1 MTGSIVT
8 RLFRVAF
15 GLYIIVAI
23 LLNILLVAREYVDT
37 KATIQR
43 ELEMYQGVFGAAL
56 ADALWSMDRDKLDAI
71 ASGIVAVPEI
81 TSLRVIDP
89 TNGHVFVSA
98 FNRDGA
104 IALSHAGATSH
115 DGAISHEG
123 VIGPDGAT
131 SYGGAI
137 GHAGRDNGDR
147 MATPDVAGSSRYGF
161 DLVHRH
167 EAGNTVV
174 GHAEFISGRSYL
186 LHQIIG
192 RTLLIIVAAVIKEA
206 VLWGIFLIVGR
217 RYLRRPLTA
226 LVRAIDATTPEN
238 PAPLALTRSDERVT
252 DGTELDVIRNSFN
265 ALIAR
270 IDRDR
275 GQLAAL
281 NASLEQKVAERT
293 AQLARATERAEKA
306 RELAEAANL
315 AKSQFVANMSHEVRT
330 PINGVLGMNGL
341 LLDTTLDHAQREYA
355 MTVQRSAKALLRIVD
370 DILDIS
376 KLDAGKIELETTDFD
391 LVDTVESATLLFEP
405 NAGEKGIA
413 LTAWVDPSVE
423 RSRSGD
429 STRLRQIL
437 LNLVGNAIKFT
448 ERGTVSV
455 RVLRAAAA
463 SPRRVRCEVTDT
475 GIGIEEPAHL
485 FERFSQGDSSITR
498 RYGGTG
504 LGLSICRELV
514 ALMEGEIGVSSRR
527 GAGSTFW
534 FELNLETARC
544 SSAQQPEGPAPLIRS
559 RPLRILLAEDH
570 AVNQLFVVTLLRNAG
585 HTVTVV
591 DNGNQA
597 VAAVRDGDYDVVLM
611 DLQMPELDGVE
622 ATLRIRALPPPKHLV
637 PIIALTAHAMR
648 GAKEEY
654 LAAGLDDY
662 VSKPIDSAL
671 LLDKL
676 ARLPRTP
683 RSSPAACAVLIAAD
697 RGADAAGP
705 DSVERDPDGPV
716 FDPTRLKAVLGFLP
730 PEQLREFAL
739 LYLDDAAECANRIVA
754 LATKGDCRAV
764 GRAAH
769 QLVGAAGNYGA
780 METCRLARALA
791 TAGKSGDAAACRRLA
806 PLLPAATQRAASWL
820 RAWLDDAQ
828 QGAPAVPDLAA
839 AD

>member
-8 RLFRVAF
+8 RLFRVSF

-23 LLNILLVAREYVDT
+23 LLNILLVGREYVDT

-43 ELEMYQGVFGAAL
+43 ELEMFQGVFGAPL

-89 TNGHVFVSA
+89 ANGHVFVSA

-104 IALSHAGATSH
+104 IAISH
-115 DGAISHEG
+115 D
-123 VIGPDGAT
+123 D
-131 SYGGAI
+131 AI
-137 GHAGRDNGDR
+137 GDEGRDGGDQ
-147 MATPDVAGSSRYGF
+147 MATPNVPGSSRYGF
-161 DLVHRH
+161 DLVYHH
-167 EAGNTVV
+167 EAGSTVV
-174 GHAEFISGRSYL
+174 GHAEFVSGQSYL

-192 RTLLIIVAAVIKEA
+192 RTLLIIGAAVIKEA

-217 RYLRRPLTA
+217 RYLGRPLTG
-226 LVRAIDATTPEN
+226 LFRAIDATTPEN
-238 PAPLALTRSDERVT
+238 PTPIALSRLDERVT
-252 DGTELDVIRNSFN
+252 AGTELGVIRDSFN

-275 GQLAAL
+275 GHLAAL

-293 AQLARATERAEKA
+293 AQLALAMERAEKA
-306 RELAEAANL
+306 RELAEAANM

-341 LLDTTLDHAQREYA
+341 LLDTTLDQEQREYA

-370 DILDIS
+370 DILDFS
-376 KLDAGKIELETTDFD
+376 KLDAGKLELETTDFD
-391 LVDTVESATLLFEP
+391 LADTVESATLLFEP
-405 NAGEKGIA
+405 KAREKGIQ
-413 LTAWVDPSVE
+413 LVTWIDPFVE
-423 RSRSGD
+423 RYRSGD
-429 STRLRQIL
+429 PTRLRQIL

-448 ERGTVSV
+448 ESGTVSV
-455 RVLRAAAA
+455 RVVPAAAA
-463 SPRRVRCEVTDT
+463 GSPRHVRFEVTDT

-485 FERFSQGDSSITR
+485 FERFSQEDSSITR

-504 LGLSICRELV
+504 LGLAICRELV
-514 ALMEGEIGVSSRR
+514 ALMGGEIGVSSRR

-544 SSAQQPEGPAPLIRS
+544 GPARQLEGPAPRVRS
-559 RPLRILLAEDH
+559 RPLRILVAEDH
-570 AVNQLFVVTLLRNAG
+570 PINQMFLAILLRKAG

-591 DNGNQA
+591 ENGNQA

-611 DLQMPELDGVE
+611 DVQMPELDGVE

-637 PIIALTAHAMR
+637 TIIALTAHAMR

-654 LAAGLDDY
+654 LAAGMDDF
-662 VSKPIDSAL
+662 VSKPIDAAL

-676 ARLPRTP
+676 ARLPRAAG
-683 RSSPAACAVLIAAD
+683 SSPTARAEPIAAD
-697 RGADAAGP
+697 RGADDWGVNLA
-705 DSVERDPDGPV
+705 ERDHAGPV
-716 FDPTRLKAVLGFLP
+716 FDPVRLKAVLGFLP
-730 PEQLREFAL
+730 PERLREFAL
-739 LYLDDAAECANRIVA
+739 LYLEDAADCTNRIFA
-754 LATKGDCRAV
+754 LAANGDCGAV

-769 QLVGAAGNYGA
+769 QLVGVAGNFGA
-780 METCRLARALA
+780 METCRLAQALA
-791 TAGKSGDAAACRRLA
+791 ASGKAGDVAACRRLA
-806 PLLPAATQRAASWL
+806 RLLPAATERAANWL
-820 RAWLDDAQ
+820 RTWLDDAR
-828 QGAPAVPDLAA
+828 QGAPAEPDLAA